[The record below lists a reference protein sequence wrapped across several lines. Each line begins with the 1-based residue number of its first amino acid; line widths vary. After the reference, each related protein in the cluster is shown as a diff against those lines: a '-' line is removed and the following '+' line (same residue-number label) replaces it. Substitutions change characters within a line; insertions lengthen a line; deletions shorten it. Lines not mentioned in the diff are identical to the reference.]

1 MSVAWVW
8 RVTPKPQTPASES
21 PRGAWGQILCC
32 LIMHCRAYF
41 LLEKDFLELKE
52 NNYPGIAAF
61 PVSEDLLEWEAEIEG
76 LQNTIW
82 HGLPFQ
88 LTINFTPEY
97 NFVPPTVKFRTIPF
111 HPNVDLYTGRPCID
125 FLDNPDKWST
135 SYTLSSILLTL
146 QVMLSN
152 PVLENPVN
160 LEAAQ
165 ILIKNEHMYSLIV
178 LRLFD
183 QPVQYLLPVAPSA
196 HPPSVWT
203 GVLSWYPGEPP
214 ACLWAWSSCS
224 LPRLPLG
231 WFAPSFGWSTSRSFL
246 VVKDDYPELR
256 KDPDKFIRSI
266 KVVSFDDY
274 YKTWS
279 GIATSKPTDYYR
291 TPLFEDQNF
300 IAKYYKWKKMELK
313 HPKEWSLKYAAARA
327 RLAREN
333 RGPYRANYPT
343 QRSHLCP
350 TPVQLLPDS
359 QTETDSLTKSDETEE
374 GWKNE
379 ALLDANNTNESWE
392 DEVEDLVAWT
402 NTLDANALE
411 DSA

>member
-8 RVTPKPQTPASES
+8 RVTPKPQTLASES

-178 LRLFD
+178 LRLFG
-183 QPVQYLLPVAPSA
+183 QPVQL
-196 HPPSVWT
+196 
-203 GVLSWYPGEPP
+203 
-214 ACLWAWSSCS
+214 
-224 LPRLPLG
+224 
-231 WFAPSFGWSTSRSFL
+231 
-246 VVKDDYPELR
+246 KDDNPELH

-313 HPKEWSLKYAAARA
+313 HPKEWSL
-327 RLAREN
+327 N
-333 RGPYRANYPT
+333 
-343 QRSHLCP
+343 
-350 TPVQLLPDS
+350 
-359 QTETDSLTKSDETEE
+359 
-374 GWKNE
+374 
-379 ALLDANNTNESWE
+379 
-392 DEVEDLVAWT
+392 
-402 NTLDANALE
+402 
-411 DSA
+411 

>member
-183 QPVQYLLPVAPSA
+183 QPVQL
-196 HPPSVWT
+196 
-203 GVLSWYPGEPP
+203 
-214 ACLWAWSSCS
+214 
-224 LPRLPLG
+224 
-231 WFAPSFGWSTSRSFL
+231 
-246 VVKDDYPELR
+246 KDDYPELR

-313 HPKEWSLKYAAARA
+313 HPKEWSLKKCKWRTSPLHSVRERPVSAASYPSSHSSSPPLINQD
-327 RLAREN
+327 LALQPHQFFFLPIVWGQKISAALCASCLGDCHSISAG
-333 RGPYRANYPT
+333 GP
-343 QRSHLCP
+343 
-350 TPVQLLPDS
+350 
-359 QTETDSLTKSDETEE
+359 E
-374 GWKNE
+374 
-379 ALLDANNTNESWE
+379 
-392 DEVEDLVAWT
+392 
-402 NTLDANALE
+402 
-411 DSA
+411 

>member
-8 RVTPKPQTPASES
+8 RVTPKPQTLASES

-178 LRLFD
+178 LRLFG
-183 QPVQYLLPVAPSA
+183 QPVQL
-196 HPPSVWT
+196 
-203 GVLSWYPGEPP
+203 
-214 ACLWAWSSCS
+214 
-224 LPRLPLG
+224 
-231 WFAPSFGWSTSRSFL
+231 
-246 VVKDDYPELR
+246 KDDNPELH

-350 TPVQLLPDS
+350 TPVQFLPDS

-402 NTLDANALE
+402 STLDANALE

>member
-183 QPVQYLLPVAPSA
+183 QPVQL
-196 HPPSVWT
+196 
-203 GVLSWYPGEPP
+203 
-214 ACLWAWSSCS
+214 
-224 LPRLPLG
+224 
-231 WFAPSFGWSTSRSFL
+231 
-246 VVKDDYPELR
+246 KDDYPELR

-291 TPLFEDQNF
+291 TPCKMICLILTRKPRPREVFEDQNF